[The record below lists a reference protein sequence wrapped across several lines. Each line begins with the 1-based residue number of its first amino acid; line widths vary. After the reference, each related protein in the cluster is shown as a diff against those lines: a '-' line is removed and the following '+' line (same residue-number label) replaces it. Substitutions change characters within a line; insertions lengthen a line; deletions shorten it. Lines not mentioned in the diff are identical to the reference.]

1 MLRSRLEKVMKQIT
15 KRQLDRQG
23 NRATIKGWLPFEL
36 VIDREVIAVV
46 LDSQAAASV
55 VLDSQPRVAPESSS
69 VVLDSQAEELKL
81 SKARQAQGRLS
92 QICQR

>member
-1 MLRSRLEKVMKQIT
+1 MKQIT

-55 VLDSQPRVAPESSS
+55 VLDSQ
-69 VVLDSQAEELKL
+69 AEELKL

>member
-1 MLRSRLEKVMKQIT
+1 MKQIT

-55 VLDSQPRVAPESSS
+55 VLDSQ
-69 VVLDSQAEELKL
+69 AEEY
-81 SKARQAQGRLS
+81 
-92 QICQR
+92 